1 MAEGTN
7 IASAYVQIV
16 PSAKGMGAAISKEID
31 GANVGESSGQSIGK
45 KLLLG
50 IGKIFTVAA
59 VGKLVKDAIGEGS
72 ALQQSLGGVETL
84 FGTAG
89 KSMLEYTQEAVR
101 DTNRLS
107 NALEQSGVNWE
118 KYSNTFWA
126 SEGEGISGMTDE
138 MIHSLLDVHSSAEE
152 LAEYLH
158 FEYDLDV
165 EDAQAAVEAVQGSM
179 LATYDEAESKQK
191 AQKVVMEN
199 AAKAWKTAGLSAN
212 EYMETVTSFSAS
224 LIQSVGG
231 DTEAAAQIADQAII
245 AMSDNANKFG
255 TDMTSI
261 QNAYQGFA
269 KQNYTMLDNLKLGYG
284 GTKEEMER
292 LLEDAS
298 KLTGEAFDINKLSDV
313 YTAIGVIQE
322 NLGVAG
328 TTAAEASSTFTGSF
342 SAMQASVKNLLG
354 NLTLG
359 EDIGPSLE
367 ALGESIS
374 TFLFDNLFPMIGNIL
389 MGLPDLLFGGGA
401 GLIDQLVWRIV
412 EEAPK
417 LGEGALKLMLSLVD
431 GVLRNIP
438 QLLNAAFVLVGSFAK
453 SLWDAITGYDWA
465 SYFRPILDKA
475 TEIWNGI
482 KETVINLW
490 NTVKGRFESLF
501 ASVKNIWEK
510 IKNAI
515 ITPVKNVWEKIKEFI
530 GKIKDI
536 FSGLKL
542 ELPKIAL
549 PHFSVYGG
557 KFPWGIGGSGEAPRF
572 SVDWYDKGG
581 IFREPSIIG
590 VGEKRPE
597 FVGALDDLRDIVRE
611 EAGGKT
617 EISMNIYGTEGQN
630 INELADRVMARLQFA
645 IDRKE
650 RQFA

>member
-16 PSAKGMGAAISKEID
+16 PSAKGMGKAIAEEID
-31 GANVGESSGQSIGK
+31 GSDVGHSSGESLGK
-45 KLLLG
+45 KLMSGLKTVFTAAA
-50 IGKIFTVAA
+50 IGKI
-59 VGKLVKDAIGEGS
+59 VKDAIGEGS
-72 ALQQSLGGVETL
+72 ALQQSIGGVETL
-84 FGTAG
+84 FDNTENLQRFKDSLADIG
-89 KSMLEYTQEAVR
+89 YT
-101 DTNRLS
+101 
-107 NALEQSGVNWE
+107 
-118 KYSNTFWA
+118 
-126 SEGEGISGMTDE
+126 
-138 MIHSLLDVHSSAEE
+138 AEE
-152 LAEYLH
+152 IENELKNYK
-158 FEYDLDV
+158 DPVD
-165 EDAQAAVEAVQGSM
+165 
-179 LATYDEAESKQK
+179 
-191 AQKVVMEN
+191 VVMEN
-199 AAKAWKTAGLSAN
+199 AANAYKTAGLSAN
-212 EYMETVTSFSAS
+212 QYMETVT
-224 LIQSVGG
+224 GM
-231 DTEAAAQIADQAII
+231 AAALNQSTGDLAVSADMADMAITDM
-245 AMSDNANKFG
+245 ADNANKMG
-255 TDMTSI
+255 SSMESI
-261 QNAYQGFA
+261 QTAYSGFA

-292 LLEDAS
+292 LLADAQKIS
-298 KLTGEAFDINKLSDV
+298 GVEYDVSSYADIVEAIHV
-313 YTAIGVIQE
+313 VQTEMGIT
-322 NLGVAG
+322 G

-501 ASVKNIWEK
+501 TSVKNIWEK

-597 FVGALDDLRDIVRE
+597 FVGALEDLRDIVRE
-611 EAGGKT
+611 EAGGRT
-617 EISMNIYGTEGQN
+617 EINMNVYGTDGQN
-630 INELADRVMARLQFA
+630 INELADRVMDRLQFA